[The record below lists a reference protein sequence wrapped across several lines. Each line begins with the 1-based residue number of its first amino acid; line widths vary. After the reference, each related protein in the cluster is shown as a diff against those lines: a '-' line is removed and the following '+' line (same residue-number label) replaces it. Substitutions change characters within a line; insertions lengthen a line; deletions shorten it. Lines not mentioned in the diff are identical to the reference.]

1 LAKRLQARDCLANGW
16 VIEDFPRTRAQ
27 AAQMARLGV
36 VPANVFLVR
45 VSVEEVYLRTESD
58 KHADFGAFRTIL
70 AQRLR
75 YLEANLPS
83 VIAFYQRLY
92 NSLVEIDG
100 FKSKWFMEDRAM
112 SAIEANLGAR
122 QGFARAYCYRAGE
135 AGGEERACELR
146 DLHCDRALLKA
157 SLSQFAYFCPVTW
170 KNTKH
175 LVKCT
180 HDPEN
185 CLLYDNVFYY
195 FKGPAEKEMFLTSPA
210 RFVNN
215 VIFSSEKGIPLR
227 LKPHKAAE
235 IVAQEKAVLGHCPV
249 TLTEGNR
256 VLKGDPLLAVQYKDQ
271 KYAFADEYQVQKFI
285 LTPGRYHKA
294 ELPVKMPP
302 HDDPVSLYTLQGSE
316 ESTTFMEQALG
327 SIVTRGLREVSE
339 NRLKY
344 PNLSVKETMLK
355 LFALFLKAENPANT
369 QYMKEKYLGRMRQFI
384 ERCEMAEE
392 LSDLAEEKG
401 KKQEAGKWPEFKE
414 KYYNELGAKYDEVLE
429 LSLKEKASGFQ
440 SYLK

>member
-1 LAKRLQARDCLANGW
+1 
-16 VIEDFPRTRAQ
+16 
-27 AAQMARLGV
+27 
-36 VPANVFLVR
+36 
-45 VSVEEVYLRTESD
+45 
-58 KHADFGAFRTIL
+58 
-70 AQRLR
+70 
-75 YLEANLPS
+75 
-83 VIAFYQRLY
+83 
-92 NSLVEIDG
+92 
-100 FKSKWFMEDRAM
+100 
-112 SAIEANLGAR
+112 
-122 QGFARAYCYRAGE
+122 
-135 AGGEERACELR
+135 
-146 DLHCDRALLKA
+146 
-157 SLSQFAYFCPVTW
+157 
-170 KNTKH
+170 
-175 LVKCT
+175 
-180 HDPEN
+180 
-185 CLLYDNVFYY
+185 
-195 FKGPAEKEMFLTSPA
+195 
-210 RFVNN
+210 
-215 VIFSSEKGIPLR
+215 
-227 LKPHKAAE
+227 
-235 IVAQEKAVLGHCPV
+235 
-249 TLTEGNR
+249 
-256 VLKGDPLLAVQYKDQ
+256 
-271 KYAFADEYQVQKFI
+271 
-285 LTPGRYHKA
+285 
-294 ELPVKMPP
+294 MPP